1 MSDFPV
7 QEITI
12 YHKNDKKWDRYVVE
26 ASFRHTS
33 VINHSKNGTN
43 SSENALIRIFDTKG
57 YNFLWFVAKGDV
69 IVNKKVED
77 EIEGQTPLIQLKK
90 VNGDENVFKVTSIDK
105 FIFEDCNDLQ
115 HIKLGCI

>member
-1 MSDFPV
+1 MSYFPV

-12 YHKNDKKWDRYVVE
+12 YHKNADKWERYVVK

-33 VINHSKNGTN
+33 VINHNRNGSN
-43 SSENALIRIFDTKG
+43 STENALVRVFNVKE
-57 YNFLWFVAKGDV
+57 YNLLWFVEKGDV

-77 EIEGQTPLIQLKK
+77 KIEGQTPITQLRKIY
-90 VNGDENVFKVTSIDK
+90 GDNVFKVTSIDK
-105 FIFEDCNDLQ
+105 FIFDTEDDLQ